1 LSFESWL
8 KTEDNYFDGP
18 VTETTVDG
26 AIAYKIESTDSFDG
40 SEDVFTMVE
49 HNGKIYELN
58 FNVPSADDYMEEREH
73 MLDSFQ
79 FLSSTNETSS
89 NSSSCDEEVCFVEN
103 FKTCESA
110 TMSADMGFGAV
121 SYEILGATSKGCEVQ
136 MVYTK
141 NPNPAWV
148 DQPIVCTLDMDADF
162 LPAWQ
167 KEFEAAVEGEG
178 NCTGPLTEILKDL

>member
-1 LSFESWL
+1 MLKQFIYLSLAGSLLLTACEVPINYEES
-8 KTEDNYFDGP
+8 TQDSSEEP
-18 VTETTVDG
+18 AETQ
-26 AIAYKIESTDSFDG
+26 ESTDNTS
-40 SEDVFTMVE
+40 
-49 HNGKIYELN
+49 
-58 FNVPSADDYMEEREH
+58 
-73 MLDSFQ
+73 
-79 FLSSTNETSS
+79 NETSS
-89 NSSSCDEEVCFVEN
+89 NSSSCDEEACFAEN

-110 TMSADMGFGAV
+110 TMSSDLGFAAV
-121 SYEILGATSKGCEVQ
+121 AYEILGATTEGCEVE

-148 DQPIVCTLDMDADF
+148 DQPIACTLDMDADF